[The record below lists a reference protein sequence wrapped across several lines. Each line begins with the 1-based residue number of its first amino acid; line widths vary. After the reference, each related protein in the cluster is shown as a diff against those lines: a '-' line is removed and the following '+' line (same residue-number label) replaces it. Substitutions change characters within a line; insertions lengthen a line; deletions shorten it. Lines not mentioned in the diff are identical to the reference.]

1 MFDDKE
7 NLVGVVFLGICAVV
21 VGVVV
26 WEIVTGNRLSYGGPQ
41 WLMWVLGAVFF
52 GAIIY
57 GMVQSFGQRR
67 QGGGREQWPNPSA
80 GRKPWWRRI
89 FGR

>member
-21 VGVVV
+21 VGVFV
-26 WEIVTGNRLSYGGPQ
+26 WEIVTGNRLSYGGPR
-41 WLMWVLGAVFF
+41 WLTWVLGGVFF

-57 GMVQSFGQRR
+57 GMVQSFSQRR
-67 QGGGREQWPNPSA
+67 QGGGAEQWPNPAA